1 MRLSMFVLLAFA
13 VIFGSLSN
21 SSVAQGLRSQAVA
34 SVSAAQDQPAGAVAQ
49 SEPGGKLDIDINVNK
64 GGGGSARWYANP
76 MWIAIGGL
84 ALIVLVALI
93 FMAGRGSG
101 GTTVVR

>member
-1 MRLSMFVLLAFA
+1 MRLSVFVLLAFA
-13 VIFGSLSN
+13 VIIGSLSN
-21 SSVAQGLRSQAVA
+21 SSVAQGIRSQAVA
-34 SVSAAQDQPAGAVAQ
+34 SVSAAQDQPTGVVAQ
-49 SEPGGKLDIDINVNK
+49 SEPSGKLDVDINVNK
-64 GGGGSARWYANP
+64 GGGGSGRWYANP

>member
-13 VIFGSLSN
+13 VVFGSLSN
-21 SSVAQGLRSQAVA
+21 SPVAQGIRSQAVA
-34 SVSAAQDQPAGAVAQ
+34 SLSAAQDQPTGVVAQ
-49 SEPGGKLDIDINVNK
+49 AEPSGKLDVDINVNK
-64 GGGGSARWYANP
+64 GGGGGRWYANP